1 MFQTGGEPRSSKW
14 SRAKIAFRGRS
25 IEELIESQSF
35 TDMIWLMVM
44 GFPASKAQA
53 RLLDAALVASVD
65 HGPQAPSYC
74 RKPHGDDLRCRNQ

>member
-1 MFQTGGEPRSSKW
+1 MSDVSDWWRTKIIQMEPG
-14 SRAKIAFRGRS
+14 KIAFRGRP

-53 RLLDAALVASVD
+53 RLLDAALEPC
-65 HGPQAPSYC
+65 HQ
-74 RKPHGDDLRCRNQ
+74 